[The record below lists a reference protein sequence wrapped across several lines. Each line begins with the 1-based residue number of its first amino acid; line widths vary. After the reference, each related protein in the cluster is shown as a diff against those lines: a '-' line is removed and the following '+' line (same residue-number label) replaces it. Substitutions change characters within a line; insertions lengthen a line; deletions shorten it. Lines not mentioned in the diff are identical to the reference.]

1 MQLKPRLSAQL
12 PIQALLQNHEAS
24 GPQTTAESAR
34 TPPSTPHH
42 PHTPLSTPHC
52 SHPTTHTHHLH
63 TPLSTATTHTHHHP
77 HPLPTGR
84 TRSPRKQQEDQAC
97 VGCAVRGGA
106 GRGRETGGRR
116 KGTGN
121 GPPHAPAQ
129 QTGREDLSACLDRIY
144 QVPGI
149 LTHTLPSPPK
159 GCCNA
164 VR

>member
-24 GPQTTAESAR
+24 GPQTTAESAQ

-42 PHTPLSTPHC
+42 P
-52 SHPTTHTHHLH
+52 H